1 MASGNILEN
10 LPDVVV
16 GAEDFITLASGD
28 GFKIQ
33 RIVSRSHCTP
43 PYEWYDQDTTEFVSV
58 VQGEARLL
66 FEGED
71 SPRVM
76 KAGDWILIPAHRRHR
91 VEWTSENELTVW
103 LAVHLT

>member
-43 PYEWYDQDTTEFVSV
+43 PNEWYDQDTTEFVSV